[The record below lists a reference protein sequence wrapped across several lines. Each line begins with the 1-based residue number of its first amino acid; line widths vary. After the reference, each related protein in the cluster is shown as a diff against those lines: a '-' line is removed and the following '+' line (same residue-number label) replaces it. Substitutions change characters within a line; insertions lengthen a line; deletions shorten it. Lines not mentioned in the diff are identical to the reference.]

1 MSFTF
6 PPRFTSCLAAVVLSI
21 AVADSDAL
29 PGSQANA
36 ASNAETNCAWDCK
49 VVDSTF
55 GLEMKVLIS
64 EFRLIS
70 LQLKHDQQVNEKC
83 LNQTDLHNSSLAE
96 LWIWLTGDIPS
107 HGGRNM
113 SQQSFNKSNNWFRKS
128 LEGQTEASVSCS
140 VKPATDSN
148 GTKPSLNDV
157 IAMVLMEE
165 VKKIGDL
172 SLSETA
178 LCSKLSAK
186 NGSYICLNLTTNIG
200 HNMDSFSPAN
210 WLKKAY
216 TVPFVIILVVAIWY
230 FPFILCL
237 FTPTEMKS
245 AGRVMIVLDKT
256 SPQGIGSCIA
266 NILGSYLVADVDSI
280 KWWDTFLFPFL
291 LSSSAVSICLLQI
304 KVIDVR
310 FPQPSVLKDTISS
323 PLFFAVIVFS
333 NTAIHASLGFW
344 RSNLRK
350 IVSDISCNICSD
362 FENQKV
368 FHDRENP
375 RYYGRNEMKMHMR
388 ILPYMPRKC
397 LSQTLQCFDCFSCI
411 SSRPVLKCWLVIL
424 LSPFL
429 LMVFFLRVTVELFYY
444 SPLLTFSIVIGERLK
459 YFERYFQK
467 DISLGCF
474 LFFFAV
480 EMLIVLCSC
489 ITLVFTIVIG
499 SVATMRGI
507 LMDLPDILPF
517 AILVLVFVF
526 YLWKCYIPYPRKYS
540 KLANTLYR
548 CYIATRETGDNQQV
562 QNAEDDKRLLPKDLY
577 LKARKK
583 LMPLQE
589 SIGELKMKVTVYL
602 GITII
607 ILISITDAP
616 NSKLNDETKALG
628 TFLASLIPKAL
639 EMLFDKDPEMKKADD
654 ENFVKKVASFV
665 EEYYKK
671 QNDNTNSN
679 NGASAETEGSQ
690 TTNEA
695 GNNNNDNGLSAGTAT
710 SSNENIPL
718 LFRQHDHYG
727 TRNPPENTIQGSS
740 A

>member
-1 MSFTF
+1 M
-6 PPRFTSCLAAVVLSI
+6 
-21 AVADSDAL
+21 
-29 PGSQANA
+29 QANA
-36 ASNAETNCAWDCK
+36 VSNAGTNCSWDCK

-55 GLEMKVLIS
+55 RLEMKALIS

-83 LNQTDLHNSSLAE
+83 VNQTDLQNSSLAE
-96 LWIWLTGDIPS
+96 LWIWLTGNIPS
-107 HGGRNM
+107 HGGQNM
-113 SQQSFNKSNNWFRKS
+113 SQQSFDKSNNWFRKS
-128 LEGQTEASVSCS
+128 LEGQIEASVSCS

-148 GTKPSLNDV
+148 DTKPSLNDV

-178 LCSKLSAK
+178 LCYELSAK
-186 NGSYICLNLTTNIG
+186 NGSYICLNLTTNIA
-200 HNMDSFSPAN
+200 HNMDGFSPTY
-210 WLKKAY
+210 WVKTFY
-216 TVPFVIILVVAIWY
+216 TVLFVIILVVAIWY
-230 FPFILCL
+230 FPFILYL
-237 FTPTEMKS
+237 FTPTEMKN

-280 KWWDTFLFPFL
+280 KWRDTFLFPL
-291 LSSSAVSICLLQI
+291 LLALSAVSIRLLQI

-310 FPQPSVLKDTISS
+310 FPPPSVLKDTISS

-344 RSNLRK
+344 RTTLRK
-350 IVSDISCNICSD
+350 IVSDISCNICSYY
-362 FENQKV
+362 ENQNV
-368 FHDRENP
+368 FHDRKNP

-388 ILPYMPRKC
+388 ILPMMARKC
-397 LSQTLQCFDCFSCI
+397 LSETRECFDCFSCI
-411 SSRPVLKCWLVIL
+411 SSRPVLKLLLVIL

-429 LMVFFLRVTVELFYY
+429 LMVFFLRVTVKLFYY

-459 YFERYFQK
+459 YSERYFQK
-467 DISLGCF
+467 DISSRCF

-480 EMLIVLCSC
+480 EMFIVLCSC

-517 AILVLVFVF
+517 ATLVLVFVF

-540 KLANTLYR
+540 KLANTLYQY
-548 CYIATRETGDNQQV
+548 YIATRETGDNQQV

-583 LMPLQE
+583 LMPLRE
-589 SIGELKMKVTVYL
+589 NKGELCMKVSVYL
-602 GITII
+602 GITMI
-607 ILISITDAP
+607 ILISITDAS
-616 NSKLNDETKALG
+616 NKLNNETKALG
-628 TFLASLIPKAL
+628 TFLASLIPTTL
-639 EMLFDKDPEMKKADD
+639 GMLFDKDPEMKKADD
-654 ENFVKKVASFV
+654 ENFDKKVESFV
-665 EEYYKK
+665 KEYYKN
-671 QNDNTNSN
+671 QNDNTGSN
-679 NGASAETEGSQ
+679 NAASAETEGS
-690 TTNEA
+690 TLTNGA
-695 GNNNNDNGLSAGTAT
+695 GNKNNDNGLSAGTAT
-710 SSNENIPL
+710 STNENIPL
-718 LFRQHDHYG
+718 LSRQHNLYG
-727 TRNPPENTIQGSS
+727 TENSPENTIQGSS